1 MPSSG
6 RSSRLR
12 WRSFRYA
19 STGARLSS
27 ESSEWRWR
35 SRITTALSP
44 EYDVDAG
51 EDQIDLPARQTT
63 DTAGQERSVERQDLG
78 DIGDRVLWQP
88 GASRPKALP
97 GACAQW
103 RLLVSIPDVSR
114 RPELGQRDLRRHVLE
129 PHLDGEA
136 DADGV
141 RRA

>member
-27 ESSEWRWR
+27 GSSEWRWR

-51 EDQIDLPARQTT
+51 EDQVDLPARQTT

-78 DIGDRVLWQP
+78 DIGDRVLLQP
-88 GASRPKALP
+88 RASRPKDRVAP
-97 GACAQW
+97 
-103 RLLVSIPDVSR
+103 
-114 RPELGQRDLRRHVLE
+114 
-129 PHLDGEA
+129 
-136 DADGV
+136 GV
-141 RRA
+141 RPTEGAGQYTRCLTPAET